1 MAPEKKL
8 GGSLMRRVGAF
19 PAVAG
24 ERKVCVGGGH
34 PGALTTKRRCDVRAG
49 LQIAFLF
56 VSLHCV
62 HSRSCREFGG
72 ETPMKLIEEIKYGA
86 DFILHCL
93 ALLIGAFFD
102 YICWLPLLLL
112 IILLNYYDISD
123 FIKKRLRKNGNIG
136 DQSIEKEENKEHD
149 EEK

>member
-1 MAPEKKL
+1 
-8 GGSLMRRVGAF
+8 MRRVGAF

-24 ERKVCVGGGH
+24 ERGVCVGGGGPSGCTDH
-34 PGALTTKRRCDVRAG
+34 KASLRRARS

-72 ETPMKLIEEIKYGA
+72 ETSMKLIEEIKDGA
-86 DFILHCL
+86 DVILIYL

-102 YICWLPLLLL
+102 YICWLPLFLL
-112 IILLNYYDISD
+112 IILLTYFDISD
-123 FIKKRLRKNGNIG
+123 FVKKRLRKNVNI
-136 DQSIEKEENKEHD
+136 DDRSINKEANKEEANKEQD
-149 EEK
+149 EDK